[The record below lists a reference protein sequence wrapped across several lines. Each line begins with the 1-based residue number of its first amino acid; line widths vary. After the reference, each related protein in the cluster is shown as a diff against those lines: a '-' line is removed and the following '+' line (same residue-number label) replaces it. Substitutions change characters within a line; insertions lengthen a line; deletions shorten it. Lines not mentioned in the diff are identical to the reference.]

1 VVRAALSLAVRWGW
15 LPANPAA
22 SVPLA
27 RRRRAPRGTLDPS
40 DVRAVLAAA
49 QDLSAHGRLEP
60 HAPVG
65 LRLAAVTGARR
76 GELAALRWAELDGDL
91 LAIDSSI
98 AILRDGLGHPQL
110 RDDPTKTGNVRAV
123 RLDPVTCAQLDELH
137 ERYSLGGPWVLSV
150 DTVPLGPER
159 LSAWWRRSRDRAGV
173 DPRWRW
179 SETHIRGE
187 SGAQL
192 NCREL

>member
-1 VVRAALSLAVRWGW
+1 MVRAALSLAVRWGW

-137 ERYSLGGPWVLSV
+137 ER
-150 DTVPLGPER
+150 
-159 LSAWWRRSRDRAGV
+159 
-173 DPRWRW
+173 
-179 SETHIRGE
+179 
-187 SGAQL
+187 
-192 NCREL
+192 